1 MPVVCG
7 VFERAVS
14 LTLVAASVASE
25 ICGSRATTKDSAGST
40 LTMTCGV
47 SEAVPQLLLSKR
59 NGRAGT
65 YCLVD
70 DSALVEA
77 VLE

>member
-1 MPVVCG
+1 M
-7 VFERAVS
+7 
-14 LTLVAASVASE
+14 AASVASE
-25 ICGSRATTKDSAGST
+25 IGGSRATTKDSASST
-40 LTMTCGV
+40 LTMTCAV
-47 SEAVPQLLLSKR
+47 SEAVPQLVQLAKR
-59 NGRAGT
+59 SGRAGT